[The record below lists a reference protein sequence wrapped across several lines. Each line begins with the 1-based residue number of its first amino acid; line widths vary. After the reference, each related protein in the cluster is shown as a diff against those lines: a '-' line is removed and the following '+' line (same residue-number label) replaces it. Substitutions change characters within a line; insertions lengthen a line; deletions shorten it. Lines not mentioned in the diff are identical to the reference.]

1 MIQKDE
7 VLLTLKQFRD
17 ECGTDYGIKSLGV
30 FGSVARDCASDD
42 SDVDVVV
49 QMERPNLFA
58 LSGIRIDLEER
69 LHQHVDLVSFRDR
82 MNPFLKE
89 RIRKEACYV

>member
-1 MIQKDE
+1 MIKKDE
-7 VLLTLKQFRD
+7 VLQVLKRFHD
-17 ECGTDYGIKSLGV
+17 ECGTEYGITSLGI
-30 FGSVARDCASDD
+30 FGSVARDCATDD

-49 QMERPNLFA
+49 QIEKPNLFA
-58 LSGIRIDLEER
+58 LSGIRMDLEER

-89 RIRKEACYV
+89 RIQKEACYV